1 MKYRKYIVIAFVA
14 ALFLP
19 LLSAKA
25 EKKVTNEDLD
35 IRNITF
41 TEQELEAELDF
52 NTSDYL
58 PEGFDAYKDE
68 VSVKSLQFVEDEIE
82 ELGFDTKE
90 YLPKGFNPYKK

>member
-25 EKKVTNEDLD
+25 EKVANEELD
-35 IRNITF
+35 IKDITF

-58 PEGFDAYKDE
+58 PEGFDAYQGE

-82 ELGFDTKE
+82 ELGFDTKA
-90 YLPKGFNPYKK
+90 YLPEDFNPYEK